1 MSSEAESTSALIE
14 RMRAFEADHVPD
26 GWLCIRMRDITALCD
41 AVEAARAAALED
53 AAEVCM
59 DLANVRLKSE
69 RTASYCNQR
78 AAECAQAI
86 RALKEPQ

>member
-1 MSSEAESTSALIE
+1 MSRE
-14 RMRAFEADHVPD
+14 AFEAWYEQYRENACTLYGAIDCIHPED
-26 GWLCIRMRDITALCD
+26 IAFASWRAGWQ
-41 AVEAARAAALED
+41 AARDAALEE

-69 RTASYCNQR
+69 RTSSYCNQR

-86 RALKEPQ
+86 RALKEQG